1 MLASLQSIHELIF
14 QSVIIKVLHLF
25 ILFTLMS
32 GVLVESLL
40 SLDISGLL
48 HLLIAIV
55 VLHGC
60 I

>member
-1 MLASLQSIHELIF
+1 MLASLQSIHEFIF

-48 HLLIAIV
+48 HFLIAVV